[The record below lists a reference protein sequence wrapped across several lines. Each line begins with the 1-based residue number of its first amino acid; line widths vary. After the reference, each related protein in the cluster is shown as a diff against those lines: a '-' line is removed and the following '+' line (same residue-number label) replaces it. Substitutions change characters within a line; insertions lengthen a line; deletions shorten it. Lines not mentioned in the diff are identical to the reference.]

1 MSVPKVYVA
10 SGALGFGLSFFTGLL
25 SRASFS
31 VVLLRALVFGVVFV
45 LLSLLAG
52 FLLKRFLP
60 ELFEETP
67 EPAAADGPL
76 PGAKLDIT
84 IQDEENPP
92 GDAPPAA
99 DFLPGNRIPAGNTD
113 SAAPSAETRSAE
125 KGDAGAFSGSAVFP
139 EEGVELDTGFD
150 EPLDSGDSGDTGL
163 DDRADAVF
171 PETDSGAGGTS
182 PAAEPAQKGPRDGL
196 DALPDVSEFVPGGG
210 TEAEDLSDGGGD
222 VFQADTYPAEN
233 SPFSGSKHENTPDI
247 DAETMAKAI
256 RTVLSKE

>member
-84 IQDEENPP
+84 IQDEENP
-92 GDAPPAA
+92 
-99 DFLPGNRIPAGNTD
+99 AGNTD
-113 SAAPSAETRSAE
+113 SAATSAETRSAE

-182 PAAEPAQKGPRDGL
+182 PAAEPAQKGPQDGL

-210 TEAEDLSDGGGD
+210 TEAEDLSDEGGD

>member
-84 IQDEENPP
+84 IQDEENP
-92 GDAPPAA
+92 
-99 DFLPGNRIPAGNTD
+99 AGNTD

-171 PETDSGAGGTS
+171 PDTDSGAGGTS
-182 PAAEPAQKGPRDGL
+182 PAAEPAQKGPQDGL